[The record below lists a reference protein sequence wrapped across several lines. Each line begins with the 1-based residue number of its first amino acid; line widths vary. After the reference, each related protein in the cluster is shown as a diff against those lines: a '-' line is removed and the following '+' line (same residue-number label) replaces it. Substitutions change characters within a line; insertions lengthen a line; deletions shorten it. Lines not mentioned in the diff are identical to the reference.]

1 MTRKHDDV
9 YQACVVCASL
19 SLAFLSAAFADTVVI
34 KPGDTVIKIAE
45 RELGNRN
52 RFTEICSLNRNVL
65 GGDCDRISV
74 GMVLDLPARVG
85 ARKAAVSTAASVS
98 LSFGDSSTLKGD
110 FVARFTRSSGPT
122 LNAPTGY
129 TVTPADNFVRLSGH
143 VENASSQGKPG
154 IWLQV
159 SDSIEKAAS
168 GNVIIVDA
176 LVRMATAGGPIGLAY
191 STNEVG
197 NSGWRTQEATTEFKT
212 VSFTYQVPPMKN
224 GGGDYIGILPDPENV
239 DQVLYVAEISLRV
252 VAE

>member
-1 MTRKHDDV
+1 MNINADRLV
-9 YQACVVCASL
+9 AYVVCASL
-19 SLAFLSAAFADTVVI
+19 SLASLSAASADTVVI
-34 KPGDTVIKIAE
+34 RPGDTVIKIAE

-52 RFTEICSLNRNVL
+52 RFTEICRLNRNVL

-122 LNAPTGY
+122 LNAPKGY

-143 VENASSQGKPG
+143 VANASAGGKPG

-239 DQVLYVAEISLRV
+239 DQELHVAEISLRV

>member
-1 MTRKHDDV
+1 MNINANRLV
-9 YQACVVCASL
+9 AYVVCASF
-19 SLAFLSAAFADTVVI
+19 SLASLSAAFADTVVI
-34 KPGDTVIKIAE
+34 RPGDTVIKIAE

-52 RFTEICSLNRNVL
+52 RFAEICRLNRNVL

-74 GMVLDLPARVG
+74 GMVLELPARVD

-98 LSFGDSSTLKGD
+98 QGFGDSSTLKGD
-110 FVARFTRSSGPT
+110 FVARFTRSSGHT

-129 TVTPADNFVRLSGH
+129 TATPADYFVQLSGH
-143 VENASSQGKPG
+143 VANASPAGKPG
-154 IWLQV
+154 VWLRV
-159 SDSIEKAAS
+159 PDSIEKAAS

-197 NSGWRTQEATTEFKT
+197 NSRWRTQEAGTEFKT

-224 GGGDYIGILPDPENV
+224 GNGDYIGILPDPENV